1 METLR
6 STICLLAATALMSTA
21 NAEPLDFAEFE
32 VGELIYSVLDEDE
45 MTVEVYGPA
54 EETPLSENLVIPG
67 EVTYDGHTF
76 KVVSVSY
83 FSFYENDVI
92 KSLVLSE
99 GIESIR
105 ESAFY
110 ECFLLKSVT
119 IPSTLTVIE
128 NEAFTYC
135 QNIEEYIVSENNP
148 VFTSYNNGL
157 YNKDMSEVVMLP
169 TANTTFSLPESVNKI
184 CQWSCSY
191 NPNITEITIPSNITE
206 MELGSFYGNQRLTKV
221 TINANVT
228 ELPEWG
234 FAFNKRLES
243 VIFPESLT
251 KVGVKT
257 FELCQSL
264 KEVSLPE
271 AVETIEEGAFR
282 ECSALEIIR
291 MGSAVN
297 SIGESAFG
305 TCLKVNE
312 IHIAATVPP
321 TACSNSFSPAICP
334 SAIIYVPVG
343 SKEAYASADVWKGFS
358 NIREEST
365 SGISEAISVP
375 FKANVEQGSLTISN
389 ADGMQVQVY
398 TLDGR
403 MIYSTDSYTG
413 EHISISGGPHIIKV
427 EDSTITVL

>member
-1 METLR
+1 MVIAVKYPI
-6 STICLLAATALMSTA
+6 STKISYQIEPYGTNAFAIWFSSIVNMAIYLM
-21 NAEPLDFAEFE
+21 
-32 VGELIYSVLDEDE
+32 
-45 MTVEVYGPA
+45 
-54 EETPLSENLVIPG
+54 
-67 EVTYDGHTF
+67 
-76 KVVSVSY
+76 VSR
-83 FSFYENDVI
+83 F
-92 KSLVLSE
+92 
-99 GIESIR
+99 R
-105 ESAFY
+105 
-110 ECFLLKSVT
+110 
-119 IPSTLTVIE
+119 
-128 NEAFTYC
+128 
-135 QNIEEYIVSENNP
+135 
-148 VFTSYNNGL
+148 
-157 YNKDMSEVVMLP
+157 
-169 TANTTFSLPESVNKI
+169 
-184 CQWSCSY
+184 
-191 NPNITEITIPSNITE
+191 
-206 MELGSFYGNQRLTKV
+206 
-221 TINANVT
+221 
-228 ELPEWG
+228 G
-234 FAFNKRLES
+234 F
-243 VIFPESLT
+243 
-251 KVGVKT
+251 
-257 FELCQSL
+257 C
-264 KEVSLPE
+264 
-271 AVETIEEGAFR
+271 
-282 ECSALEIIR
+282 C
-291 MGSAVN
+291 AVN